1 LNPFLNIF
9 KGLRSCARVNKLGLL
24 LKAVDK
30 VRTEQNRPTEDEE
43 NKKMPLSPE
52 EKLMM
57 QRMESWEKR

>member
-30 VRTEQNRPTEDEE
+30 LRAQQNRQAEDNYREAVLRE
-43 NKKMPLSPE
+43 FAKY
-52 EKLMM
+52 
-57 QRMESWEKR
+57 QKR